1 MEKLDSDIQE
11 IYENQIDLKYVQDKI
26 IELEDRFCQNNVKI
40 NGIKEAKG

>member
-26 IELEDRFCQNNVKI
+26 IELEDRFRQSNVKI
-40 NGIKEAKG
+40 NGIKEAK

>member
-26 IELEDRFCQNNVKI
+26 IELEDRFRQNKVKI